1 MALIKQH
8 FETMLEGADGY
19 GQVGQGHLNH
29 GEDQASAV
37 NVLGGDAFC
46 GPNYDAYFADA
57 RMQTNLTHEQGLSV
71 LDHSKAIGD
80 IVGDGQSTV
89 ATCQG
94 IVDGMMP

>member
-8 FETMLEGADGY
+8 FEQMTEGQIGY
-19 GQVGQGHLNH
+19 GQVGQGYLNQ

-46 GPNYDAYFADA
+46 GSNFDAYFADA
-57 RMQTNLTHEQGLSV
+57 RMQTNLTHEQALSV

-89 ATCQG
+89 STCAG
-94 IVDGMMP
+94 IIGGMMP